1 MNQKTWLLLLI
12 IFLFPDFAVQIIDL
26 EKLVIPPAVA
36 TTSDRPPFLEAEGKQ
51 LYQQGQYLGA
61 IKIWQQAAD
70 EFAAR
75 QDWLGQARVLSNLA
89 LAYQQL
95 GEWETAQAK
104 IRASLAI
111 LDSRGDFPVLAQAL
125 NTQGT
130 LLLGQGKLQAA
141 LASWERAEEAY
152 AQAQDRV
159 GVIRAQ
165 INQAQALQSL
175 GLYPRGIKILQT
187 AQKNWQE
194 LCPKLECER
203 TLNQL
208 KAVGWERLGNIYSS
222 IGELDSAE
230 KVLQKGLAVAQ
241 YLQSPPDIA
250 AAYFSLGNLASI
262 RQDGQ
267 QALAY
272 YQQATRQ
279 ATAPTEQIAGQLAQL
294 SLYVQFQDWQGALRL
309 ASPLSS
315 QLSQLPSNYTTIGQK
330 INLASNLIR
339 LKKAAN
345 LQQIE
350 GELPS
355 SWQEIATLLATTAQ
369 QASQL
374 GIERAQSYALG
385 KLAQVYEQTQQPD
398 LAIQLTEQALALAN
412 SSGTAEIAYLWSWQL
427 GRMLAARGDL
437 ARAIAYQTESVQTL
451 QSLGNDLV
459 AMHPDVQ
466 FSFQDSVEPV
476 YRQLVDLLLQPN
488 QETISQERLLKA
500 LETIESLQ
508 LAELNNFFREACLE
522 AQAVRI
528 DEIDD
533 RAAVIY
539 PIILDDRLEIILSLP
554 HQPLRRYSQTV
565 AEREVASVV
574 KQLRKS
580 LVIRSRRQFFAPA
593 QQLYNWL
600 IRPLEEELAASGVK
614 TIVFVPDA
622 TLRNIP
628 LSSLH
633 DGEQF
638 LIAKYAVAITPGL
651 QLLSPRGI
659 QKVKLKALVAGL
671 SEARE
676 DFSSLKYVG
685 VELAAIEQKVP
696 SVLLLND
703 EFTKSKL
710 QEKIEFKNFPIVH
723 IATHGQFSSRL
734 ADTFLVAW
742 DRRITLDQLE
752 QILATKNLNTAE
764 AIELLVL
771 SACETAA
778 GDQRAALG
786 LAGIAVKAGARST
799 IATLWSVNDR
809 GTAKFMSYF
818 YEQLQQ
824 NDLSKAEALRRAQLA
839 MLEDSWYS
847 HPFYWSPFLLV
858 GNWL

>member
-1 MNQKTWLLLLI
+1 MNQKTWLFLLI
-12 IFLFPDFAVQIIDL
+12 IFLFRDFGVQIDL
-26 EKLVIPPAVA
+26 QELVIPPAVA
-36 TTSDRPPFLEAEGKQ
+36 ATSDRPLSLEAEGKQ
-51 LYQQGQYLGA
+51 LYQQGQYRLA
-61 IKIWQQAAD
+61 IKIWQQAAN
-70 EFAAR
+70 EFVVK
-75 QDWLGQARVLSNLA
+75 QDLLGQARILSNLA

-104 IRASLAI
+104 VRASLAI
-111 LDSRGDFPVLAQAL
+111 LDSTNNFPVLAQAL

-130 LLLGQGKLQAA
+130 LLLGQGKLRSA
-141 LASWERAEEAY
+141 LVSWEQAEEAY
-152 AQAQDRV
+152 AKAQDRI
-159 GVIRAQ
+159 GIIRAQ

-175 GLYPRGIKILQT
+175 GLYHRGIKILQT
-187 AQKNWQE
+187 AEDSWQE
-194 LCPKLECER
+194 LCPELECQVN
-203 TLNQL
+203 LNQL
-208 KAVGWERLGNIYSS
+208 KAVGWERLGNIYSL
-222 IGELDSAE
+222 IGELESAE
-230 KVLQKGLAVAQ
+230 RVLQKSLSIAQ

-250 AAYFSLGNLASI
+250 AVYFSLGNLARI
-262 RQDGQ
+262 GQDGQ

-272 YQQATRQ
+272 YQQAARQ
-279 ATAPTEQIAGQLAQL
+279 ATTPIEQTASQLAQL
-294 SLYVQFQDWQGALRL
+294 SLYVQLQDWQGALKL
-309 ASPLSS
+309 VSPLQS
-315 QLSQLPSNYTTIGQK
+315 QLSQLPSNYTTIHQK

-345 LQQIE
+345 LQEIQ
-350 GELPS
+350 GEIRPS
-355 SWQEIATLLATTAQ
+355 WPEIATLLATTAQ
-369 QASQL
+369 KARQL
-374 GIERAQSYALG
+374 GIERGQSYALG

-427 GRMLAARGDL
+427 GRMLAAQGES
-437 ARAIAYQTESVQTL
+437 ARAIDYYLESVQTL
-451 QSLGNDLV
+451 QSLSNDLV
-459 AMHPDVQ
+459 AINPDVQ

-476 YRQLVDLLLQPN
+476 YRQLVDLLLQPS
-488 QETISQERLLKA
+488 QDTISQERLLKA

-522 AQAVRI
+522 AQGVRI

-533 RAAVIY
+533 GAAVIY
-539 PIILDDRLEIILSLP
+539 PLILDDRLEIILSLP

-565 AEREVASVV
+565 PAQKVESVI

-580 LVIRSRRQFFAPA
+580 LVIRSRRQFSAPA
-593 QQLYNWL
+593 QQLYDWL
-600 IRPLEEELAASGVK
+600 IRPLEEDLAASGAK
-614 TIVFVPDA
+614 TIVFVPDG

-628 LSSLH
+628 LSSLY

-638 LIAKYAVAITPGL
+638 LIAKYAVAVTPGL

-659 QKVKLKALVAGL
+659 QKEKLKALVAGL
-671 SEARE
+671 TEARE
-676 DFSSLKYVG
+676 GFSSLQYVG
-685 VELAAIEQKVP
+685 SELAEIQQQVP
-696 SVLLLND
+696 TVVLLDNT
-703 EFTKSKL
+703 FTKNKL
-710 QEKIEFKNFPIVH
+710 QEEIEFKNFPVVH

-742 DRRITLDQLE
+742 DQRITIEQLD
-752 QILATKNLNTAE
+752 QILATRDINTTE

-778 GDQRAALG
+778 GDKRAALG

-799 IATLWSVNDR
+799 IATLWSVNDQ
-809 GTAKFMSYF
+809 GTAKFMSHF

-824 NDLSKAEALRRAQLA
+824 NDISKAEALRRAQLA